1 MEKFENTDELRYERA
16 KKRVQ
21 AISGFYRHLGVYMIV
36 NLVLLAIKFFTRD
49 AHEPWELG
57 DFSTAFFWGIGLA
70 FHAFGVFWKNIF
82 LGGDWEERKIRQIM
96 DKEKSQKWE

>member
-21 AISGFYRHLGVYMIV
+21 AVSGFYRHLGVYLIV
-36 NLVLLAIKFFTRD
+36 NIVLLAIKYFNM
-49 AHEPWELG
+49 EPGETWGMG
-57 DFSTAFFWGIGLA
+57 DFSTAFFWGIGLV
-70 FHAFGVFWKNIF
+70 FHAFGVFWKNVF
-82 LGGDWEERKIRQIM
+82 FGSDWEEKKIRQIM